1 MKQTSQESEVLKLI
15 SKMQVQL
22 FAIDQK
28 LNSIMNRINPE
39 GKPLPNS
46 AVTHTQVSPKPVIEH
61 RQKTMFKIVCADCH
75 KESEI
80 PFKPTEGRPVYC
92 KECFAKRR
100 SGNVPKTETRPQELP
115 VQEQVI
121 KAEAPVKSKP
131 KKVTKKP
138 VTAKKTASKKKAA
151 KKK

>member
-1 MKQTSQESEVLKLI
+1 MKQTNNDSAILGLI

-39 GKPLPNS
+39 GKPLSNS
-46 AVTHTQVSPKPVIEH
+46 AVAHASMPPKPQH
-61 RQKTMFKIVCADCH
+61 QPNLKTMYKIICADCN

-80 PFKPTEGRPVYC
+80 PFKPSEGRPVYC
-92 KECFAKRR
+92 KECFGKRKSGHLPPAAK
-100 SGNVPKTETRPQELP
+100 VD

-121 KAEAPVKSKP
+121 RPDEPVKSKS
-131 KKVTKKP
+131 KKP
-138 VTAKKTASKKKAA
+138 VKKAVTLKKKVV
-151 KKK
+151 KKKVVKKK